1 MALPLNPRNV
11 PTHGNMTYAALE
23 PIRDKQ
29 LRFLSH
35 LKRISGNPPTWDATC
50 GLILGD
56 NWDGVY
62 ETLSVA
68 AGSWLIHGL
77 QRGLLAVAEKD
88 DLYVEGSPV

>member
-1 MALPLNPRNV
+1 MAPPKNPRNV
-11 PTHGNMTYAALE
+11 PTRGNMTYAALE
-23 PIRDKQ
+23 PIRSKQ
-29 LRFLSH
+29 LRMISY
-35 LKRISGNPPTWDATC
+35 LKRTAGNPPTWDATC

-56 NWDGVY
+56 DWDGVY

-88 DLYVEGSPV
+88 DLYIEGSPV

>member
-1 MALPLNPRNV
+1 
-11 PTHGNMTYAALE
+11 MTYAAME
-23 PIRDKQ
+23 RITFKQ
-29 LRFLSH
+29 LRMISH
-35 LKRISGNPPTWDATC
+35 LKRTAGNPPTWDATC

-56 NWDGVY
+56 DWDGVY

-68 AGSWLIHGL
+68 AGSWLIYGL